1 MVSHM
6 VREHAN
12 NPSTFNIVL
21 QCFKINNQQLSGTC
35 TISTITNAFSGTRY
49 KKDRST
55 CSSVF
60 TNVITCMFL
69 EISQ

>member
-1 MVSHM
+1 M
-6 VREHAN
+6 VREYAN

-21 QCFKINNQQLSGTC
+21 QCFKINNQRLWQW
-35 TISTITNAFSGTRY
+35 TIITITNAFSGTRD
-49 KKDRST
+49 KKDSST
-55 CSSVF
+55 SSSVF